1 MVSEIDTSSVN
12 KYSQAFEMNMNIK
25 NNTKILSQED
35 LKNLMANN
43 IPKEEVQKI
52 TEEINRMIS
61 SKDFANMR
69 VELRVNEEINRVIIT
84 VYSKDNNEVVR
95 EIPCRELQNL
105 ALYLKEA
112 IGLLY
117 DRQV

>member
-12 KYSQAFEMNMNIK
+12 KYSQAFEISNK
-25 NNTKILSQED
+25 NNTRILSHED
-35 LKNLMANN
+35 LKKLISDANK
-43 IPKEEVQKI
+43 IPKEEVQQI

-61 SKDFANMR
+61 SMDLTNR
-69 VELRVNEEINRVIIT
+69 RIELRVNEDINRIIIT
-84 VYSKDNNEVVR
+84 VYNKDNNEVLR
-95 EIPCRELQNL
+95 EIPCKELQNL

-117 DRQV
+117 DGQV